1 MEKEKKAKENSEA
14 PVEEKSIVDRLK
26 DLAALR
32 DQGII
37 TEAEFAEQKKRLLD
51 SI

>member
-1 MEKEKKAKENSEA
+1 MDKKKEQKE
-14 PVEEKSIVDRLK
+14 EEPPKEQKNIVDRLK

-37 TEAEFAEQKKRLLD
+37 SEEEFTAQKKRMLD